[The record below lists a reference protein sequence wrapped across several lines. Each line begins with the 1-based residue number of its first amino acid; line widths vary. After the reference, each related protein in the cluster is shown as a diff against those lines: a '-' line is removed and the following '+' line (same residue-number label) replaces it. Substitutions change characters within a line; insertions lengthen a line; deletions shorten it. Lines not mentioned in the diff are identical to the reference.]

1 MKKSQLAIVSAIIKS
16 KVQLI
21 LGFVLVPF
29 GLLGLC
35 VYLPDPRKYGI
46 GLIVFMFILLFIGLL
61 LWFFSLKTKKL
72 ISHFRLYVSI
82 LSNQSS
88 SSVCELAMTVGDSEQ
103 HVMAELQAMIDRRFF
118 AAAYID
124 RSKKLLVFPKLNVTV
139 QEESTQSSEVVT
151 CSICGGDNKIVAG
164 QHSNCVFCGNSI
176 VSDTQNH

>member
-35 VYLPDPRKYGI
+35 FYLPDPRKYGI

-88 SSVCELAMTVGDSEQ
+88 SLSFVFGLN
-103 HVMAELQAMIDRRFF
+103 LFF
-118 AAAYID
+118 IIPCW
-124 RSKKLLVFPKLNVTV
+124 SK
-139 QEESTQSSEVVT
+139 
-151 CSICGGDNKIVAG
+151 
-164 QHSNCVFCGNSI
+164 
-176 VSDTQNH
+176 